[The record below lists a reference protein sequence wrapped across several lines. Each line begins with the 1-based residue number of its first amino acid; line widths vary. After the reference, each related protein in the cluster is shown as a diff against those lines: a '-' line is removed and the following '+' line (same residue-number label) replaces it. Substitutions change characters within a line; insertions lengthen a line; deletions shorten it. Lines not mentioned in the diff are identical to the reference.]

1 MDGYTTGKAG
11 GGVTQQLASIPT
23 AYQNDALELAR
34 AQRLAEMLGSTETPQ
49 GQMISG
55 RFVAPSWSQNLA
67 KLAQTGLSAYYGD
80 QAEKQNI
87 ALAKKIREG
96 ESTALA
102 DYMTQLKGRPAS
114 QQQTELAGPYGQ
126 GVGQAGANVPQP
138 MATRDIPAV
147 EANPFLANMN
157 ASMNDMLPSWMRQHA
172 MKEVTKGPEW
182 KEINQV
188 NKQTGE
194 TEIWRYDANSPK
206 PRDTLQFLGTSK
218 AALTPHEV
226 LTLNDSGVGTGRFG
240 NPYGGTGGNV
250 GGGTS
255 VVPVGGGSVVNP
267 AVSGGPSA
275 KTPVSGKTD
284 DLIKQFGYNPFEA
297 PKPPPTLVG
306 GAQVRKFYSE
316 QAGPLPAEVQ
326 KTVKGA
332 INYQKAVEDLQNEF
346 AGYSDIDLAKPN
358 VRARLQQKVTN
369 AYLLGK
375 DSNSL
380 GALTGPDLDL
390 LKKLVTDPTA
400 FSSLILDRQTIN
412 SLYDAQRRSAGDNVR
427 ESYRQAQK
435 PVPEDMRSTII
446 VTPKPL
452 PMSQAEVRK
461 AVTEKGI
468 KYDPAYEYQIN
479 PDGTV
484 DRRKKR

>member
-96 ESTALA
+96 ESSALA
-102 DYMTQLKGRPAS
+102 DYMTQLKGRPAI

-138 MATRDIPAV
+138 MATKDIPAV

-255 VVPVGGGSVVNP
+255 AVPVSGGSVVNP

-297 PKPPPTLVG
+297 PKPPPTLTSG
-306 GAQVRKFYSE
+306 PQIRKFYAD
-316 QAGPLPAEVQ
+316 QASPLPAESQ
-326 KTVKGA
+326 KTVRGA
-332 INYQKAVEDLQNEF
+332 INYQKAVNDLQTEF
-346 AGYSDIDLAKPN
+346 AGYSDLDLAKPN
-358 VRARLQQKVTN
+358 VRAKLQQKLTN

-375 DSNSL
+375 EANTL
-380 GALTGPDLDL
+380 GALTGPDMGL
-390 LKKLVTDPTA
+390 LEKLVTDPTA
-400 FSSLILDRQTIN
+400 FSSLILDRKTIN
-412 SLYDAQRRSAGDNVR
+412 SLYDAQRKSAGDTIR
-427 ESYRQAQK
+427 ESYRLDQK
-435 PVPEDMRSTII
+435 AVPEDLRSHIM
-446 VTPKPL
+446 VKPYEMPMPKTDI
-452 PMSQAEVRK
+452 K
-461 AVTEKGI
+461 AVLKAQNI
-468 KYDPAYEYQIN
+468 PFDPSYEYKVN

>member
-182 KEINQV
+182 KEIQKLNE
-188 NKQTGE
+188 KTGN
-194 TEIWRYDANSPK
+194 IDIYRYDANSPN
-206 PRDTLQFLGTSK
+206 PTNTMQFLGVHKPAMSQAETIRLRDEGLLP
-218 AALTPHEV
+218 AG
-226 LTLNDSGVGTGRFG
+226 SG
-240 NPYGGTGGNV
+240 NMSV
-250 GGGTS
+250 GGGNAPTGG
-255 VVPVGGGSVVNP
+255 VPMGGGNLPVN
-267 AVSGGPSA
+267 PSA
-275 KTPVSGKTD
+275 KPVSTKND
-284 DLIKQFGYNPFEA
+284 DVVDQFGYNPFDA
-297 PKPPPTLVG
+297 PKPPPTLTSG
-306 GAQVRKFYSE
+306 PQIRKYYAD
-316 QAGPLPAEVQ
+316 QAGALPAEIQ

-332 INYQKAVEDLQNEF
+332 INYQKAVDDLQTEF
-346 AGYSDIDLAKPN
+346 QGYTDADLAKPN
-358 VRARLQQKVTN
+358 VRAKLQQKVTN

-400 FSSLILDRQTIN
+400 FSSLILDRKTIN
-412 SLYDAQRRSAGDNVR
+412 SLYDSQRKAAGDNIR
-427 ESYRQAQK
+427 ESYRLDQK
-435 PVPEDMRSTII
+435 PVPESLRNNILVKPKFTED
-446 VTPKPL
+446 VKATPSGPAKIQRGILNDQPIETL
-452 PMSQAEVRK
+452 NGRWVYSATGK
-461 AVTEKGI
+461 AVE
-468 KYDPAYEYQIN
+468 
-479 PDGTV
+479 
-484 DRRKKR
+484 